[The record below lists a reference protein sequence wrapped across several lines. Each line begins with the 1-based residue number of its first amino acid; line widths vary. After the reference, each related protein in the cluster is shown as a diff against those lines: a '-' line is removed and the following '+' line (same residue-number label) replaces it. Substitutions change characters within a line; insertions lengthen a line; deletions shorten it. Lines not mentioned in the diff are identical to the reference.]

1 MDSEEDTD
9 REVEEKVNR
18 MSLINTKI
26 KDTVN
31 NSIKTI
37 RSIDRGS
44 LKSLKNSTAVP
55 VTVRQDTLFQFLVS
69 LKLESCYGV
78 LVEAG
83 FDDLDMLIAQQQSS
97 NPADENFLANIG
109 ISKPGYRAL
118 LLAKL
123 SDLLYLTKHSVRDS
137 FISFTERD
145 PCFPCCTSKPRRRVD
160 SLPKFRNLKEW
171 LNLLHLEHLH
181 SNFLASGYDD
191 LENILYLMHT

>member
-55 VTVRQDTLFQFLVS
+55 VTVR
-69 LKLESCYGV
+69 
-78 LVEAG
+78 
-83 FDDLDMLIAQQQSS
+83 
-97 NPADENFLANIG
+97 
-109 ISKPGYRAL
+109 
-118 LLAKL
+118 
-123 SDLLYLTKHSVRDS
+123 
-137 FISFTERD
+137 
-145 PCFPCCTSKPRRRVD
+145 
-160 SLPKFRNLKEW
+160 
-171 LNLLHLEHLH
+171 
-181 SNFLASGYDD
+181 
-191 LENILYLMHT
+191 